1 MWCHDVGTMKLERTQ
16 IYLPS
21 GTRRRLGKDA
31 AERGVSMTAFLREVV
46 EEHYARRSAPASS
59 SFDGLIGCVD
69 DAPASDVSRDGDTY
83 RDVALDERL
92 RKKLGTRKQPTRRT
106 QRPA

>member
-1 MWCHDVGTMKLERTQ
+1 MKLERTQ

-46 EEHYARRSAPASS
+46 EEHYARRSAVAPS
-59 SFDGLIGCVD
+59 SFENLIGCVD
-69 DAPASDVSRDGDTY
+69 DAPAGDVSRDGDTY
-83 RDVALDERL
+83 RDTALADRL
-92 RKKLGTRKQPTRRT
+92 RKKLGTRRRAT
-106 QRPA
+106 RPA